1 MLLESFLSFRKNILK
16 NILTNI
22 LKNYELRITKYE
34 SLLTSNEDVLLRVR
48 THKKPCGLS
57 AAICVLR
64 PVLRPVLRHSMPQ
77 SAARKLQRAGRI
89 VFNVR
94 VRAIAF
100 MFIHTQH
107 ASETIVS
114 VALLVETQRMLKY
127 VQLGAACGL
136 RFAACVK
143 V

>member
-57 AAICVLR
+57 AAIC
-64 PVLRPVLRHSMPQ
+64 VLRPVLRHSMPQ